1 MESFSEKS
9 KYFDPSTKDF
19 MIDYRVDNLDAL
31 VEAFKKD
38 SVTICDK
45 METVNYGKFIHILDN
60 DGNKI
65 ELWEPYDSEYGKFS
79 GGQTK

>member
-1 MESFSEKS
+1 
-9 KYFDPSTKDF
+9 
-19 MIDYRVDNLDAL
+19 MINYRVDNLDAL

-65 ELWEPYDSEYGKFS
+65 ELWEP
-79 GGQTK
+79 